1 MAKMGRYVCVGPDV
15 GRRLCMVP
23 TNGAEG
29 TLVTD
34 ISLKKVFFWDGW
46 NLRGIWK
53 GGESWLH

>member
-34 ISLKKVFFWDGW
+34 ISLKKVFFLGRVEFERD
-46 NLRGIWK
+46 LERG
-53 GGESWLH
+53 